1 MQKLFI
7 ILLIPLF
14 IVQCEDQSSETS
26 SILLLEDFEDD
37 SFSADGWSVI
47 EYDVPFEKWKISTEK
62 SLSGLRSIGSA
73 TLSSENNLS
82 MLYIYRLPTVGSY
95 GNYRISFYI
104 NLECQDSNS
113 DANISTL
120 LQSSNT
126 TPAGEQSIQSRST
139 VMHQQVGPTS
149 DWEKIEF
156 EFNTNAIGTPPNLLW
171 IFRGRSGES
180 NIASD
185 CRCFID
191 DFEFARSY

>member
-1 MQKLFI
+1 MQRLFT

-14 IVQCEDQSSETS
+14 ILQCEDQTSETS
-26 SILLLEDFEDD
+26 PILLLEDFEDD

-47 EYDVPFEKWKISTEK
+47 EYDVPFEKWEISTEK

-113 DANISTL
+113 DAKISTL

-126 TPAGEQSIQSRST
+126 TPAGLQSIQSRSIIK
-139 VMHQQVGPTS
+139 HENVGPTFG
-149 DWEKIEF
+149 WKKIEF
-156 EFNTNAIGTPPNLLW
+156 EFNRNV
-171 IFRGRSGES
+171 
-180 NIASD
+180 
-185 CRCFID
+185 
-191 DFEFARSY
+191 